1 MASTTF
7 TDNQTVIYAAWLND
21 VNNAVYSG
29 TFPNGILN
37 PTTVNSTNI
46 VSTNATITNLT
57 VTNFSP
63 TSISLP
69 FNWSISTTASKLY
82 FNYNGTNVAS
92 IDTSG
97 NFIALGNINGTTVS
111 GSTAV
116 VGGSSPVTP

>member
-7 TDNQTVIYAAWLND
+7 IDQQTVIYAAWLND
-21 VNNAVYSG
+21 VNNAVY
-29 TFPNGILN
+29 NGVFANGVLN
-37 PTTVNSTNI
+37 PTTLNATSI

-69 FNWSISTTASKLY
+69 NNWSINTTASKIY
-82 FNYNGTNVAS
+82 FTYNGTNVAS

-97 NFIALGNINGTTVS
+97 NLITKGNTTSNIVNGN
-111 GSTAV
+111 
-116 VGGSSPVTP
+116 GSSPTP